1 MLESRHIKTFLEVV
15 RSGSYSAAARGLG
28 YTQPAITQ
36 QMKAL
41 EREVGMPLFIR
52 MGRGLQL
59 TEAGSTLARHAEIIA
74 NDLAAAHN
82 QLRALAKLES
92 GLVRLCAFPSANA
105 TVVPRAA
112 AGLLANH
119 PGVRVELQ
127 EAEPPESLWR
137 LGRGECDVALA
148 FTYQGAD
155 TEPPP
160 DVERIALME
169 DLLTILLPSG
179 HPLTRHHSVRL
190 ADLAEERWIAGCPR
204 CRANLLHLCAEE
216 NFVPDIVFT
225 TDDNLAVQSLVAAGV
240 GVALMPALV
249 LSFLRHPNVQG
260 RVLAGRPTRRV
271 SAFVLADRLRVPAI
285 ELVLAELEAAAAAG
299 IGC

>member
-15 RSGSYSAAARGLG
+15 RCGSHSAAARSLG

-41 EREVGMPLFIR
+41 EREVGMPLFVR
-52 MGRGLQL
+52 RGRALQL
-59 TEAGSTLARHAEIIA
+59 TEAGTSLARHAEIIV
-74 NDLAAAHN
+74 NDLTAAHN

-105 TVVPRAA
+105 TFVPRAA
-112 AGLLANH
+112 AGLLASH
-119 PGVRVELQ
+119 PGIRVELQ

-137 LGRGECDVALA
+137 LSRGECDVALG
-148 FTYQGAD
+148 FTYQEPHA
-155 TEPPP
+155 EPPEG
-160 DVERIALME
+160 VVRIALME
-169 DLLTILLPSG
+169 DLLTILLPTG
-179 HPLTRHHSVRL
+179 HPLARHHSVRL
-190 ADLAEERWIAGCPR
+190 EDLADERWIAGCPR
-204 CRANLLHLCAEE
+204 CRANLLHLCAEQ

-225 TDDNLAVQSLVAAGV
+225 TDDNLAIQSLVAAGV

-249 LSFLRHPNVQG
+249 LSFLCHPDVTG

-271 SAFVLADRLRVPAI
+271 SAYVLADHRHVPAVG
-285 ELVLAELEAAAAAG
+285 LVLAELESAATAR